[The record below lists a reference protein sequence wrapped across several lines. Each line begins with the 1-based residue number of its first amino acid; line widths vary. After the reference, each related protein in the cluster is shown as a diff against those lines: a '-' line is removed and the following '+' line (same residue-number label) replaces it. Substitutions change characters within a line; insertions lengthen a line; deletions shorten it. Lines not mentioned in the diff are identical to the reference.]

1 MKITIT
7 KDFRCFKAGEVFDF
21 SKISLKGM
29 GFITIVGE
37 NGCGKSSLLQALRG
51 YKNDAPTNS
60 LHESD
65 FKKLAEHISVEQ
77 DYEKIFFFDAVKDN
91 GNDFMVSYDAIE
103 YLESGGFANKNLSHG
118 QSSLSNIARFV
129 NKHESNIVPD
139 KTLLVFDE
147 MDNGL
152 SLRNQSIYQNFIWN
166 MVLKY
171 KCHVLVISHNPFLIQ
186 QSIVVYDFAKKE
198 YTLAAQYIKEVT
210 GYVLTEPIDK
220 TEKTKE

>member
-21 SKISLKGM
+21 GNISKAVL
-29 GFITIVGE
+29 GFATIVGE

-51 YKNDAPTNS
+51 YKNDAPTKS
-60 LHESD
+60 LHETD
-65 FKKLAEHISVEQ
+65 FKALAQNITVEH

-91 GNDFMVSYDAIE
+91 GNDFMVSFDAVE
-103 YLESGGFANKNLSHG
+103 YLESGGFANRHLSHG

-129 NKHESNIVPD
+129 QKHETKIVPN

-152 SLRNQSIYQNFIWN
+152 SLKNQSIYQNFIWR
-166 MVLKY
+166 MVVKE
-171 KCHVLVISHNPFLIQ
+171 KCNVLVISHNPFLIE
-186 QSIVVYDFAKKE
+186 QSGVVYDFVKKK
-198 YTLAAQYIKEVT
+198 YVLGFDYMKEVT
-210 GYVLTEPIDK
+210 GYVLTKPIEK
-220 TEKTKE
+220 TEE